1 MGFMDSLKGIAGKVG
16 DTVEKG
22 VKTGSDSY
30 KKMTEKARIKK
41 EIAQAEAAIQNAYVE
56 IGKKFAAENPDNEA
70 YKEFF
75 DAISEK
81 NADIEKFNSQL
92 FELEDKITC
101 KNCGASLDKDA
112 KFCNKCGE
120 KVEVPVVAAEV
131 VEEGDGAEAAAE
143 TEEKAEAKVCSN
155 CGAELEEGANFCDK
169 CGTKN
174 E

>member
-1 MGFMDSLKGIAGKVG
+1 MDSLKGIAGKVG

-30 KKMTEKARIKK
+30 KKMTEKARLKK
-41 EIAQAEAAIQNAYVE
+41 EIAQAESAIQNAYIE
-56 IGKKFAAENPDNEA
+56 IGKKFAQENPENEA

-75 DAISEK
+75 DTIAEK
-81 NADIEKFNSQL
+81 NADIEKLNAQIFD
-92 FELEDKITC
+92 LEDKITC
-101 KNCGASLDKDA
+101 KKCGASLDKDA

-120 KVEVPVVAAEV
+120 KIEVPVVTAEV
-131 VEEGDGAEAAAE
+131 VEEGDASEAAEAPA
-143 TEEKAEAKVCSN
+143 EEKAEAKVCSN
-155 CGAELEEGANFCDK
+155 CGAELEEGSNFCDK